1 MTQAQGKNPETI
13 SADEYERRLLTLLA
27 KGGLAVGF
35 PRRQRDRWILLHA
48 IASRFAPE
56 ERLSEIEATGRIGS
70 FLRDSAP
77 HWSMDRV
84 NLRRALVDEGFLDRD
99 PAGSDYRR
107 STRHRSRVTFGPTA
121 QVEGPV

>member
-13 SADEYERRLLTLLA
+13 YADEYERRLLTLLG
-27 KGGLAVGF
+27 KGGITVGF

-77 HWSMDRV
+77 HWDIDRV
-84 NLRRALVDEGFLDRD
+84 NLRSALVVDGFLDIY
-99 PAGSDYRR
+99 PAGSD
-107 STRHRSRVTFGPTA
+107 
-121 QVEGPV
+121 